1 MGMSITDYYSDY
13 YAQSATGAASGAKT
27 SELESK
33 LGNLSVDGS
42 SDEELM
48 EACKEFE
55 TYLVEQV
62 IKQVKESML
71 DSEEDES
78 GYLKIFGDT
87 MVQNIATTISDT
99 ESLGIAQSL
108 YESMKNNLPSAT
120 IIPADEA
127 STETIAENTVTAT
140 AQPTENLK
148 AAESGQ
154 ETIPLVKKVTL

>member
-1 MGMSITDYYSDY
+1 MGISITDYYSDY
-13 YAQSATGAASGAKT
+13 YTQSVSGAANGAQA

-33 LGNLSVDGS
+33 LGNLSVEDA

-55 TYLVEQV
+55 AYLVEQV

-78 GYLKIFGDT
+78 GYMKVFGDT
-87 MVQNIATTISDT
+87 MVQEMATTISDT

-127 STETIAENTVTAT
+127 STETVAENTVIAAAQQTADLT
-140 AQPTENLK
+140 TTEDSQK
-148 AAESGQ
+148 
-154 ETIPLVKKVTL
+154 TTPLVQKVTL

>member
-1 MGMSITDYYSDY
+1 MSMSITDYYSDY
-13 YAQSATGAASGAKT
+13 YTQNTTGGVQS
-27 SELESK
+27 SELENK
-33 LGNLSVDGS
+33 LGNLSVES
-42 SDEELM
+42 TSDEELM

-55 TYLVEQV
+55 AYLVEQV

-71 DSEEDES
+71 DSDEDES

-140 AQPTENLK
+140 AQQTADLTTTESSR
-148 AAESGQ
+148 ES
-154 ETIPLVKKVTL
+154 IPLVQKVTL

>member
-13 YAQSATGAASGAKT
+13 YAQSAASAASGAKT
-27 SELESK
+27 GELESK
-33 LGNLSVDGS
+33 LGNLSVEDS

-55 TYLVEQV
+55 AYLVEQV

-78 GYLKIFGDT
+78 DYLKFFGDT
-87 MVQNIATTISDT
+87 MVQNVAATISDT

-108 YESMKNNLPSAT
+108 YESMKNNLPSAA

-127 STETIAENTVTAT
+127 STETIAENTVTVT
-140 AQPTENLK
+140 AQQTADLTTTESSR
-148 AAESGQ
+148 ES
-154 ETIPLVKKVTL
+154 IPLVQKGTL